1 MAWRTSHFVAAG
13 ALVAGGLAWAT
24 RDAWPWRRPLVASPI
39 VVDAA
44 YSNVTET
51 LGRRET
57 LSDVLARGGVTGR
70 DYAAFLAAAR
80 SLPVRRLRPGLKF
93 DMRRLKTESIASR
106 VTVRLSP
113 ERRLSIARGEGEA
126 GWVERVETI
135 PWTITRLR
143 VTGTIES
150 SLYDAL
156 DKAMSDSFLP
166 GPERR
171 QLAWAIADVYDW
183 EVDFSRDLRPGDRF
197 TVLLDRLESSE
208 GERRFGRILA
218 ARMDVARAPQYAF
231 YFEEAAEGGGADAVT
246 GFYDERGQSL
256 RRAFLRAPLQFR
268 RVTSRFGARYHPV
281 LHKWRAHEGVDF
293 AAAYGTPVRATADG
307 IVARVGREDGGYGN
321 VIDVRHPNGIRT
333 RYGHLSRFAPGLR
346 TGERVAQGETIGY
359 VGSTG
364 LSTGPHLHY
373 EFLVNGRPTN
383 PRRKDMGA
391 GTPVPKSLAGAFDAA
406 RDGLLGL
413 LEPKAQSLP
422 TARPITAARD

>member
-1 MAWRTSHFVAAG
+1 MAWRTSHFVTAG
-13 ALVAGGLAWAT
+13 ALVAGGLVWAT
-24 RDAWPWRRPLVASPI
+24 RAAWPWRRPFVASPI

-44 YSNVTET
+44 YADVTET

-57 LSDVLARGGVTGR
+57 LADVLARGGIRGR
-70 DYAAFLAAAR
+70 DYAAFLAAAK

-93 DMRRLKTESIASR
+93 DLRRLKTDSIVTR

-113 ERRLSIARGEGEA
+113 ERRLNIARGEGGA
-126 GWVERVETI
+126 GWVEAVESI

-156 DKAMSDSFLP
+156 DKAMADSFLP

-218 ARMDVARAPQYAF
+218 ARIDVARTPEYAF
-231 YFEEAAEGGGADAVT
+231 YFEDAGGSGAVT
-246 GFYDERGQSL
+246 GFYDERGRSL

-268 RVTSRFGARYHPV
+268 RVTSRFGSRYHPV
-281 LHKWRAHEGVDF
+281 LHRWRAHEGVDF
-293 AAAYGTPVRATADG
+293 SAAYGTPVRATADG

-321 VIDVRHPNGIRT
+321 VIDLRHPNGIRT
-333 RYGHLSRFAPGLR
+333 RYGHLSRFAPGLH

-383 PRRKDMGA
+383 PRRKDMGV

>member
-13 ALVAGGLAWAT
+13 ALVAGGLAWAA
-24 RDAWPWRRPLVASPI
+24 RDAWPWRRPLTAPAI

-44 YSNVTET
+44 YADLTT
-51 LGRRET
+51 ALGRRET
-57 LSDVLARGGVTGR
+57 LAEVLARGGIRGR
-70 DYAAFLAAAR
+70 DYTAFLAAAK

-93 DMRRLKTESIASR
+93 DLRRLKTDSIARR

-113 ERRLSIARGEGEA
+113 ERRLTLVRREGET
-126 GWVERVETI
+126 GWVETVETI
-135 PWTITRLR
+135 PWVITRLR
-143 VTGTIES
+143 VTGAIES

-156 DKAMSDSFLP
+156 DKAMADSFLP
-166 GPERR
+166 APERR

-183 EVDFSRDLRPGDRF
+183 EVDFSRDIRPGDRF
-197 TVLLDRLESSE
+197 TVLLERLESSE

-218 ARMDVARAPQYAF
+218 ARVDVARTPQYAF
-231 YFEEAAEGGGADAVT
+231 YFEDPTGDDAVT
-246 GFYDERGQSL
+246 GFYDERGRSL

-268 RVTSRFGARYHPV
+268 RVSSRFGARYHPI
-281 LHKWRAHEGVDF
+281 LHMWRAHEGVDF
-293 AAAYGTPVRATADG
+293 SAAYGTPVRATADG

-321 VIDVRHPNGIRT
+321 LIEVRHPNGIRT
-333 RYGHLSRFAPGLR
+333 RYGHLSGFARGLR
-346 TGERVAQGETIGY
+346 PGERVAQGETIGY

-383 PRRKDMGA
+383 PRGKDMGA
-391 GTPVPKSLAGAFDAA
+391 GTPVPKQLAAAFDTA
-406 RDGLLGL
+406 RDGLRIL
-413 LEPKAQSLP
+413 LEPKTSPLP

>member
-13 ALVAGGLAWAT
+13 ALVAGGLAWAS
-24 RDAWPWRRPLVASPI
+24 RDAWPWRRPLTAPAI

-44 YSNVTET
+44 YADLTT
-51 LGRRET
+51 ALGRRET
-57 LSDVLARGGVTGR
+57 LAEVLARGGIRGR
-70 DYAAFLAAAR
+70 DYTAFLAAAK

-93 DMRRLKTESIASR
+93 DLRRLKTDSIARR

-113 ERRLSIARGEGEA
+113 ERRLTLVRREGET
-126 GWVERVETI
+126 GWVETVETI
-135 PWTITRLR
+135 PWAITRLR
-143 VTGTIES
+143 VTGAIES

-156 DKAMSDSFLP
+156 DKAMADSFLP
-166 GPERR
+166 APERR

-183 EVDFSRDLRPGDRF
+183 EVDFSRDIRPGDRF
-197 TVLLDRLESSE
+197 TVLLERLESSE

-218 ARMDVARAPQYAF
+218 ARVDVARTPQYAF
-231 YFEEAAEGGGADAVT
+231 YFEDSTGGDAVT
-246 GFYDERGQSL
+246 GFYDERGRSL

-268 RVTSRFGARYHPV
+268 RVSSRFGARYHPI
-281 LHKWRAHEGVDF
+281 LHMWRAHEGVDF
-293 AAAYGTPVRATADG
+293 SAAYGTPVRATADG

-321 VIDVRHPNGIRT
+321 LIEVRHPNGIRT
-333 RYGHLSRFAPGLR
+333 RYGHLSGFARGLR
-346 TGERVAQGETIGY
+346 PGESVAQGETIGY

-383 PRRKDMGA
+383 PRGKDMGA
-391 GTPVPKSLAGAFDAA
+391 GTPVPQQLAAAFDTA
-406 RDGLLGL
+406 RDGLRIL
-413 LEPKAQSLP
+413 LEPRTSPLP

>member
-13 ALVAGGLAWAT
+13 ALVAGGLAWAS
-24 RDAWPWRRPLVASPI
+24 RDAWPWRRPLTASAI

-44 YSNVTET
+44 YADLTT
-51 LGRRET
+51 ALGRRET
-57 LSDVLARGGVTGR
+57 LADVLARGGIRGR
-70 DYAAFLAAAR
+70 DYAAFLAAAK
-80 SLPVRRLRPGLKF
+80 SLPVRRLRPWLKF
-93 DMRRLKTESIASR
+93 DLRRLKTDSIASR

-113 ERRLSIARGEGEA
+113 ERRLSVVRGEGNA
-126 GWVERVETI
+126 GWVETIETI
-135 PWTITRLR
+135 PWAITRLR
-143 VTGTIES
+143 VTGAIES

-156 DKAMSDSFLP
+156 DKAMADSFLP
-166 GPERR
+166 APERR

-183 EVDFSRDLRPGDRF
+183 EVDFSRDIRPGDRF
-197 TVLLDRLESSE
+197 TVLLDRLESSD

-218 ARMDVARAPQYAF
+218 ARIDVARTPDYAF
-231 YFEEAAEGGGADAVT
+231 YFEGSEGGDGVT
-246 GFYDERGQSL
+246 GFYDERGRSL

-268 RVTSRFGARYHPV
+268 RVSSRFGARYHPV
-281 LHKWRAHEGVDF
+281 LHRWRAHEGVDF

-307 IVARVGREDGGYGN
+307 IVTRVGREDGGYGN
-321 VIDVRHPNGIRT
+321 MIEVRHPNGIRT

-391 GTPVPKSLAGAFDAA
+391 GTPVPKPLAGAFDAA
-406 RDGLLGL
+406 RDGLLVL
-413 LEPKAQSLP
+413 LEPKTSPLP

>member
-1 MAWRTSHFVAAG
+1 MAWRPSLSVAAG
-13 ALVAGGLAWAT
+13 ALVAGGLAWAS
-24 RDAWPWRRPLVASPI
+24 RDAWPWRRRRRAPAI

-44 YSNVTET
+44 YGDLTPG

-57 LSDVLARGGVTGR
+57 LAEVLARGGIRGR
-70 DYAAFLAAAR
+70 DYTAFLAAAK

-93 DMRRLKTESIASR
+93 DLRRLKTDSIARR

-113 ERRLSIARGEGEA
+113 ERRLTLVRREGET
-126 GWVERVETI
+126 GWVETVETI
-135 PWTITRLR
+135 PWVITRLR
-143 VTGTIES
+143 VTGAIES

-156 DKAMSDSFLP
+156 DKAMADSFLP
-166 GPERR
+166 APERR

-183 EVDFSRDLRPGDRF
+183 EVDFSRDIRPGDRF
-197 TVLLDRLESSE
+197 TVLLERLESSE

-218 ARMDVARAPQYAF
+218 ARVDVARTPQYAF
-231 YFEEAAEGGGADAVT
+231 YFEDPTGDDAVT
-246 GFYDERGQSL
+246 GFYDERGRSL

-281 LHKWRAHEGVDF
+281 LHTWRAHEGVDF

-333 RYGHLSRFAPGLR
+333 RYGHLSRFAPGLH

-391 GTPVPKSLAGAFDAA
+391 GTPVPKSLDAAYGAVREALRAQLEPNGPPAPAVAAA
-406 RDGLLGL
+406 RD
-413 LEPKAQSLP
+413 
-422 TARPITAARD
+422 

>member
-1 MAWRTSHFVAAG
+1 MPASWRGRHYAVAG
-13 ALVAGGLAWAT
+13 ALVVVALAWAT
-24 RDAWPWRRPLVASPI
+24 RDARPWRRPLIASPI
-39 VVDAA
+39 VVNAA
-44 YSNVTET
+44 YADLTAT

-57 LSDVLARGGVTGR
+57 LSEVLARGRVTGR
-70 DYAAFLAAAR
+70 DYAAFLAAAK

-93 DMRRLKTESIASR
+93 ELRRLKTDSIARR

-113 ERRLSIARGEGEA
+113 ERRLTVARREGDA
-126 GWVERVETI
+126 GWVETIETI
-135 PWTITRLR
+135 PWAITRLR
-143 VTGTIES
+143 VTGAIET

-156 DKAMSDSFLP
+156 DKAMADSFLP
-166 GPERR
+166 APERR

-183 EVDFSRDLRPGDRF
+183 EVDFSRDIRSGDRF

-218 ARMDVARAPQYAF
+218 ARIDVARTPQYAF
-231 YFEEAAEGGGADAVT
+231 YFEDAEGSGAVT
-246 GFYDERGQSL
+246 GFYDERGRSL

-268 RVTSRFGARYHPV
+268 RVSSRFGSRYHPV
-281 LHKWRAHEGVDF
+281 LHMWRAHEGIDF
-293 AAAYGTPVRATADG
+293 SAAYGTPVRATADG

-333 RYGHLSRFAPGLR
+333 RYGHLSRFAPGLH

-383 PRRKDMGA
+383 PRRKDMGV
-391 GTPVPKSLAGAFDAA
+391 GTPVPKPLAGTFDAV
-406 RDGLLGL
+406 RNGLLVL
-413 LEPKAQSLP
+413 LEPKALSLP

>member
-13 ALVAGGLAWAT
+13 ALVAGGLAWAS
-24 RDAWPWRRPLVASPI
+24 RDAWPWRRPLTAPAI
-39 VVDAA
+39 IVDAA
-44 YSNVTET
+44 YADLTTT

-57 LSDVLARGGVTGR
+57 LADVLARGGFRGR
-70 DYAAFLAAAR
+70 DYAAFLAAAK

-93 DMRRLKTESIASR
+93 DLRRLKTDSIARR

-113 ERRLSIARGEGEA
+113 ERRLTVVRGEGET
-126 GWVERVETI
+126 GWVETVETI
-135 PWTITRLR
+135 PWVITRLR

-156 DKAMSDSFLP
+156 DRAMADSFLP
-166 GPERR
+166 APERR

-183 EVDFSRDLRPGDRF
+183 EVDFSRDIRPGDRF
-197 TVLLDRLESSE
+197 TVLLERLESSE

-218 ARMDVARAPQYAF
+218 ARVDVARTPQYAF
-231 YFEEAAEGGGADAVT
+231 YFEDSTGGDAVT
-246 GFYDERGQSL
+246 GFYDERGRSL

-268 RVTSRFGARYHPV
+268 RVSSRFGARYHPI
-281 LHKWRAHEGVDF
+281 LHMWRAHEGVDF
-293 AAAYGTPVRATADG
+293 SAAYGTPVRATADG

-321 VIDVRHPNGIRT
+321 LIEVRHPNGIRT
-333 RYGHLSRFAPGLR
+333 RYGHLSGFARGLR
-346 TGERVAQGETIGY
+346 PGESVAQGETIGY

-383 PRRKDMGA
+383 PRGKDMGA
-391 GTPVPKSLAGAFDAA
+391 GTPVPKQLAAAFDTA
-406 RDGLLGL
+406 RDGLRIL
-413 LEPKAQSLP
+413 LEPKTSPLP